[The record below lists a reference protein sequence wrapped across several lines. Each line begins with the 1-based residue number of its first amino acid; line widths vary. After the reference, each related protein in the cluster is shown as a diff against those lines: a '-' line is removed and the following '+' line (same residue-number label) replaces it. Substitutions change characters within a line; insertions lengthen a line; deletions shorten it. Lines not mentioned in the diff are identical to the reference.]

1 MTVTK
6 VCKCGRIML
15 NVNPH
20 KIVCDECIKE
30 RNRQKTRERYYKN
43 KLNKHKEQKKENSD
57 SKPKIKSLS
66 TCMRE
71 SRILGITYGKF
82 VQYGYDKIDIGS
94 VLHEY
99 SQKV

>member
-30 RNRQKTRERYYKN
+30 RNRQKTRERYQRNK
-43 KLNKHKEQKKENSD
+43 KLNIKQKKKGNET
-57 SKPKIKSLS
+57 PKIKSVS
-66 TCMRE
+66 VCIMEARM
-71 SRILGITYGKF
+71 LGITYGKY

-94 VLHEY
+94 VLY
-99 SQKV
+99 GSKAAV

>member
-30 RNRQKTRERYYKN
+30 RNRQKTRERYYRN
-43 KLNKHKEQKKENSD
+43 KLNKQTPNKKNQN
-57 SKPKIKSLS
+57 PKIKSV
-66 TCMRE
+66 TVCMKEARM
-71 SRILGITYGKF
+71 LGITYGKY

-94 VLHEY
+94 VLY
-99 SQKV
+99 GSKAAV